1 MMKIQILK
9 SNKFNK
15 EKIKF
20 IKKSNKNKNV
30 NIKDAGTIYTNI
42 VSTLPYLNKK
52 YHFNRFLTTTFLPVA
67 ITNDK
72 KAITTLQTDYIFWT
86 KTLATIIESALT
98 KIKGNANNF
107 ELVIRGKISKRT
119 LDELSKR
126 NIKVFNIEDMLGQ

>member
-119 LDELSKR
+119 LDELSK
-126 NIKVFNIEDMLGQ
+126 IEDMLGQ

>member
-1 MMKIQILK
+1 MKSQIHK

-30 NIKDAGTIYTNI
+30 NIKDARTIYTNI

>member
-1 MMKIQILK
+1 MKIQILK

-126 NIKVFNIEDMLGQ
+126 NIKVLILKIC

>member
-52 YHFNRFLTTTFLPVA
+52 YHFNRFLTTTFLPVT

-126 NIKVFNIEDMLGQ
+126 NIKVLILKIC